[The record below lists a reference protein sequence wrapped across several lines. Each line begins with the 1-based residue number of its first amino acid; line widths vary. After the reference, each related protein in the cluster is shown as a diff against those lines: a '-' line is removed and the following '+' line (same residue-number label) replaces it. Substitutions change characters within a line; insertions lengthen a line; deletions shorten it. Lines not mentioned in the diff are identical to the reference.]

1 MSEKTLQMAAD
12 WAVNA
17 LVAARQAVK
26 NAYAEEAAAAETFG
40 GDSPEARAAGRAV
53 TAALIAERSAEATL
67 DKLGGGDPT
76 IGGAM

>member
-1 MSEKTLQMAAD
+1 MSEKTLQMEAD

-17 LVAARQAVK
+17 VVEARAAVK
-26 NAYAEEAAAAETFG
+26 NAYAEEVSAWESFG

-53 TAALIAERSAEATL
+53 TAALIAQREAEATL
-67 DKLGGGDPT
+67 DKLGGYDST